1 MMTAVSESM
10 FKRGYPT
17 PSSKDTG
24 NNIQASSFHFSELER
39 EKLSSDLSLF
49 LTNPNLT
56 KSLSDGSLDLI
67 SYSNVI
73 EEELQTVEAECISIY
88 YTKTEE
94 IASLKKE
101 IETCDSVLASLQ
113 EMLLGFQADLSGL
126 SSDIRLLQEQSHTLE
141 VQLRNRK
148 SAERELRDFLEQ
160 IVIPPNL
167 SNVICHKEV
176 SEVFMQCVKELND
189 KYAHVT
195 EQHVDGNNREAL
207 LPSQTPSG
215 REMKIHI
222 EALRLKAVARIRDY
236 FLARIAELRKP
247 RTNVRMIQVNSLL
260 KYSPLNSFL
269 YESSPEIYREIL
281 DAYVDTM
288 SRTLALC
295 FRTYQA
301 QLNRLDSQ
309 IASRNDL
316 IAVEDATLRD
326 LFSSKVN
333 LNKRGDTFFLGDR
346 VNVLDLLQTNARPI
360 IAHMSLSS
368 DTKYPYEMLF
378 RSVLTHLMDSATN
391 ELVFAHQFF
400 MENGTEVFHA
410 IFQRT
415 LSAVLEQIEN
425 YLFNCYDCLAVLL
438 MIKLTHAARRIM
450 RVRKVLV
457 LENFFEKVSMLLW
470 PRLKVIMDAQLRSI
484 RLANAQRL
492 GGVELHA
499 HYVSRRYAEFTSSVL
514 LILNKGK
521 RQVGQ
526 TSSIPQGPDPP
537 SRSGAKASPPLSR
550 NSSSG
555 RYNHD
560 SNHGGT
566 NVETYGR
573 KPSVVALT
581 RTSTASSHGT
591 TNPHD
596 TAGLSSGSV
605 VSTSSNRG
613 SAGDMLIN
621 DLSLITSET
630 IALLD
635 RLADELLTNKRRIV
649 FLINNYDQIVTVF
662 QERRVS
668 GCLEMTRFMD
678 LLLQQREL
686 FVEEELLSGYAKMIQ
701 FVQQTELRMSQL
713 TRGERLELNESTVEG
728 LVRDFAASWRKGIE
742 SINRDVL
749 SYFSNF
755 RNGMEILK
763 QVLTQL
769 LLYYTRFQEII
780 RKTWR
785 NKPPIW
791 TKDLVSTSLILAE
804 IKKYA
809 LSI

>member
-1 MMTAVSESM
+1 M

-17 PSSKDTG
+17 PSFKDNT
-24 NNIQASSFHFSELER
+24 IPASSLHFSELER
-39 EKLSSDLSLF
+39 EKLSSDLTLF

-148 SAERELRDFLEQ
+148 SAERELRCFLEQ

-176 SEVFMQCVKELND
+176 NEVFMQCVTELND

-195 EQHVDGNNREAL
+195 RQQHVDENGKEAL

-215 REMKIHI
+215 REMKSHI
-222 EALRLKAVARIRDY
+222 ETLRLKAVARIREY

-247 RTNVRMIQVNSLL
+247 KTNVRMIQVNSLL

-301 QLNRLDSQ
+301 QLSRLDSH

-333 LNKRGDTFFLGDR
+333 LTKRGDTFFLGDR

-360 IAHMSLSS
+360 IAHMALST

-400 MENGTEVFHA
+400 MENGTEEFHA

-438 MIKLTHAARRIM
+438 MIKLTHAARRMM
-450 RVRKVLV
+450 RMRKALV

-537 SRSGAKASPPLSR
+537 SRSVAKASPPVSR
-550 NSSSG
+550 NSSTG
-555 RYNHD
+555 RYNQD
-560 SNHGGT
+560 SNHGGIHT
-566 NVETYGR
+566 ETYGR
-573 KPSVVALT
+573 KPSAAALS
-581 RTSTASSHGT
+581 RTSTVSSHGT
-591 TNPHD
+591 NPPHD
-596 TAGLSSGSV
+596 TIGPSSGSV
-605 VSTSSNRG
+605 VSNNSHRG

-635 RLADELLTNKRRIV
+635 RLADELSTNKRRIV

-668 GCLEMTRFMD
+668 GCVEMTRFMD

-686 FVEEELLSGYAKMIQ
+686 FVEEELLSGYAKLIQ

-713 TRGERLELNESTVEG
+713 TRGERLELNESIVEG
-728 LVRDFAASWRKGIE
+728 LVRDFAASWRRGIE

-785 NKPPIW
+785 NKPPSW

>member
-1 MMTAVSESM
+1 M
-10 FKRGYPT
+10 FKRGYPSSS
-17 PSSKDTG
+17 SSKDNTS
-24 NNIQASSFHFSELER
+24 ASSFHFSELER
-39 EKLSSDLSLF
+39 EKLSTDLSLF

-88 YTKTEE
+88 YRKTEE

-101 IETCDSVLASLQ
+101 IETCDSVLSSLQ

-176 SEVFMQCVKELND
+176 NEVFMDCVKELND
-189 KYAHVT
+189 KYAHVM
-195 EQHVDGNNREAL
+195 EQNVDANGKETL
-207 LPSQTPSG
+207 LPSETPSG
-215 REMKIHI
+215 REMKAHI
-222 EALRLKAVARIRDY
+222 ETLRLKAVARIREY
-236 FLARIAELRKP
+236 FLAKISELRKP
-247 RTNVRMIQVNSLL
+247 KTNVRMIQVNSFL
-260 KYSPLNSFL
+260 KYSPLNGFL
-269 YESSPEIYREIL
+269 HESSPEIYREIL
-281 DAYVDTM
+281 DAYVETM

-301 QLNRLDSQ
+301 QLSRLDSQ

-316 IAVEDATLRD
+316 IAIEDATLRD
-326 LFSSKVN
+326 VFSSKVN

-346 VNVLDLLQTNARPI
+346 VNVLDLLQGNARPI
-360 IAHMSLSS
+360 IAHMSLAS
-368 DTKYPYEMLF
+368 DTKFPYEMLF
-378 RSVLTHLMDSATN
+378 RSILTHLMDSATN

-415 LSAVLEQIEN
+415 LSAVLEQMEN

-438 MIKLTHAARRIM
+438 MIKLTHAARRMM
-450 RVRKVLV
+450 RMRKALV
-457 LENFFEKVSMLLW
+457 LENFFERISMLLW

-499 HYVSRRYAEFTSSVL
+499 HYVSRRYAEFTSSIL

-521 RQVGQ
+521 RQVGP
-526 TSSIPQGPDPP
+526 TSSVQQGPEPP
-537 SRSGAKASPPLSR
+537 PRAGAKASPSLSR

-555 RYNHD
+555 RHIQD
-560 SNHGGT
+560 SSHGGV
-566 NVETYGR
+566 NNEAYGR
-573 KPSVVALT
+573 KPPLAALS
-581 RTSTASSHGT
+581 RTSTVSTSSHGT
-591 TNPHD
+591 TNPYD
-596 TAGLSSGSV
+596 AAALSSGSV
-605 VSTSSNRG
+605 VSASSNRG

-630 IALLD
+630 VALLE
-635 RLADELLTNKRRIV
+635 RLADELSSNKRRIV

-713 TRGERLELNESTVEG
+713 GRGERLELNESNVES

-785 NKPPIW
+785 NKPPVW